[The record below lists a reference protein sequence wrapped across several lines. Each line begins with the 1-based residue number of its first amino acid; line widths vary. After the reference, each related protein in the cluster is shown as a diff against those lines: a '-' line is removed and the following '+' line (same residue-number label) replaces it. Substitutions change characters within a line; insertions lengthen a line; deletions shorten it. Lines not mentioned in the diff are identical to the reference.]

1 MSDFGAVDA
10 VLHQQDLQFSDIVD
24 QEFLEASWEHVAG
37 ALVGTITNVW
47 HQILSLEAT
56 TYSVVNTLGLA
67 PFVLHETKLFYC
79 NFLFIIYSFICTYRQ
94 LGIAI
99 RLVADEVLGALLHD
113 IGPVCWANGHFGAIF
128 KETFLLDLATNFPG
142 YMAKMSTKFVWS
154 KHLVNNAFKRN

>member
-67 PFVLHETKLFYC
+67 PFVLHETKSFYC
-79 NFLFIIYSFICTYRQ
+79 NFLFMINIYSS
-94 LGIAI
+94 
-99 RLVADEVLGALLHD
+99 ALTD
-113 IGPVCWANGHFGAIF
+113 N
-128 KETFLLDLATNFPG
+128 LA
-142 YMAKMSTKFVWS
+142 
-154 KHLVNNAFKRN
+154 